1 MSRFR
6 FRLQDLM
13 QLAEA
18 REKEQATQLARA
30 QQAAAMARLHAET
43 LNALRAAGSEQIAAA
58 HGRGT
63 AAGSIQQMSLILEQL
78 ERHHAAAASVL
89 SSAEAEVARCR
100 AAYTTV
106 AQERQVLDKLRE
118 RRHEAWRIE
127 QAQHEQKQMDEL
139 AATRHGKSKGPTGGS
154 GTS

>member
-13 QLAEA
+13 KLVES
-18 REKEQATQLARA
+18 REKERATQLAQA

-43 LNALRAAGSEQIAAA
+43 LSALRNAGTEQIAAA

-78 ERHHAAAASVL
+78 EQHHAAAANVL
-89 SSAEAEVARCR
+89 SSAEAEVARLR

-106 AQERQVLDKLRE
+106 AQERRVLDKLRE
-118 RRHEAWRIE
+118 RRHDAWRLE
-127 QAQHEQKQMDEL
+127 QAQQEQKQMDEI
-139 AATRHGKSKGPTGGS
+139 ASGRHGQKKSSGGS
-154 GTS
+154 ASA